1 MSFVSY
7 LHLACVAAIATVAAG
22 KEGWQCVDGL
32 WHDGSAA
39 YPEYGA
45 CEGSKGG
52 GDKDDSQ
59 WEEKESAIC
68 SVANAGLSV
77 DSHRTCILSA
87 PSGTT
92 QRCWWTYEPA
102 SLPADEKVP
111 LVIDMHGGGGCA
123 AHQADSSGYRALAD
137 VERFIVAWPQG
148 HNSLWASCGSDC
160 FSEKGEAVRKSENK
174 DFASWNDIQFIESLI
189 ATAVGSVGSRIDA
202 ERVYLSGFSLG
213 CMMSHRMAMEKS
225 DIVAGI
231 SCHGG
236 ELSLVDENTS
246 ALDAYKVS
254 LGIMPMPVLSTIG
267 TNDVWFSGAARTSRI
282 WAYWNG
288 CSEGHVEGVKV
299 GAFDAEKVV
308 NGSCAAHSP
317 PIESVFVKIL
327 QGEHMPEEDAAPI
340 AYDFLKKYARRGA
353 ANRLPG
359 PTNTIDAY
367 DMNSSASGSAR
378 AALAGAAI
386 ALSLF
391 LLT

>member
-1 MSFVSY
+1 MSFVSN

-22 KEGWQCVDGL
+22 KECWQCVDGL

-123 AHQADSSGYRALAD
+123 AHQVDSSGYRALAD

-148 HNSLWASCGSDC
+148 HNSLWSSCGSDC

-189 ATAVGSVGSRIDA
+189 ATAVGSVGSRIDT
-202 ERVYLSGFSLG
+202 ERVSVGFSLG

-236 ELSLVDENTS
+236 ELSLVDENTCS
-246 ALDAYKVS
+246 RCVQ
-254 LGIMPMPVLSTIG
+254 GILRYNANRRYLAPLA
-267 TNDVWFSGAARTSRI
+267 NDVWFSRAARTSRI

-288 CSEGHVEGVKV
+288 CSEGHV
-299 GAFDAEKVV
+299 GA
-308 NGSCAAHSP
+308 
-317 PIESVFVKIL
+317 
-327 QGEHMPEEDAAPI
+327 
-340 AYDFLKKYARRGA
+340 
-353 ANRLPG
+353 
-359 PTNTIDAY
+359 
-367 DMNSSASGSAR
+367 
-378 AALAGAAI
+378 
-386 ALSLF
+386 
-391 LLT
+391 